1 MEFVFL
7 NQGVPKHRVMND
19 CQIGQFSKL
28 SLNPWGMR
36 EERTGEKQMMEVL
49 TCAGP
54 PWCVGCLAPKVWA
67 CLLIRSFL
75 ASTAA

>member
-1 MEFVFL
+1 MWTCSSHVQVRFTWSRTWTSSPLPPARTMAERRGWDAAF
-7 NQGVPKHRVMND
+7 GR
-19 CQIGQFSKL
+19 L
-28 SLNPWGMR
+28 SAPR
-36 EERTGEKQMMEVL
+36 L

-67 CLLIRSFL
+67 CLLILSFL